1 MFSAYRMV
9 QPGTTYMVGGVPGAA
24 NGAAA
29 AAAAAAAAQ
38 QQSIVYTTL
47 PQYQAQWE
55 SVVLVHPY
63 WRPQQ
68 QRFIGSGGGG
78 MRLMTTTTNNAMTG
92 VGVGLVQVLRG
103 SPVGVKRAK
112 ISDQEEVVENDS

>member
-9 QPGTTYMVGGVPGAA
+9 QPGTTMYVGGVPGAA

-68 QRFIGSGGGG
+68 QRYLGSGGG
-78 MRLMTTTTNNAMTG
+78 TTTNNAMTR

-103 SPVGVKRAK
+103 CPVGVKRAK
-112 ISDQEEVVENDS
+112 VSDQEEEVVDNDS